1 MTKEL
6 LISLILGALLMG
18 CVLLG
23 ILKSS
28 LLSNQFFLLFG
39 LATILGQVVM
49 AHLAFNQYKNLS
61 IQTTKESTENE
72 EGSDERGDERVNDG
86 FADWGVR
93 KCGVAV
99 GGFATKSKASYGS
112 NL

>member
-1 MTKEL
+1 MSKEL
-6 LISLILGALLMG
+6 IISLILGTLLMG

-23 ILKSS
+23 FIQTS

-61 IQTTKESTENE
+61 NQTTKESTENE
-72 EGSDERGDERVNDG
+72 ERREERGEERGNDG
-86 FADWGVR
+86 FDD
-93 KCGVAV
+93 
-99 GGFATKSKASYGS
+99 
-112 NL
+112 

>member
-1 MTKEL
+1 MSKEL
-6 LISLILGALLMG
+6 LISLTLGALLMG

-23 ILKSS
+23 LLKSS

-49 AHLAFNQYKNLS
+49 AHLAFNQYRNLS

-72 EGSDERGDERVNDG
+72 EGRDERGDERGNDG
-86 FADWGVR
+86 FDD
-93 KCGVAV
+93 
-99 GGFATKSKASYGS
+99 
-112 NL
+112 